1 MSGSEFFA
9 MDGRALYV
17 WGSFGAVALA
27 ILVEVIVLRLRV
39 KRAQQEL
46 TDIRAAK

>member
-1 MSGSEFFA
+1 MNWSEFFS

-27 ILVEVIVLRLRV
+27 LLVEMILLRLRI

-46 TDIRAAK
+46 TDIRVAK